1 VVKFGNTRAPNTGA
15 TEVIRATVL
24 FFSLLCSTHSGIKR
38 PGSDAHHPAGQK
50 NTSIKQDDNNGEN
63 QMKKLLMAT
72 AALAL
77 GATSTFAETKIGMIT
92 TLSGGGAGL
101 GIDVRDGFML
111 AIEQSGRDDIEV
123 VIEDDQRK
131 PDIAVQLADK
141 MVQSERVDILT
152 GIIWSNLAMAV
163 IPSVTAQG
171 KFYLSPNAGPSALAG
186 QGCHEN
192 YFNVAWQNDNL
203 HEAAGAYANS
213 AGYSNSFILAPNYPA
228 GQDALTGYKRTFA
241 GELAGEVYTQ
251 LGQTD
256 YAAEI
261 AQIRAS
267 GADSVFFFL
276 PGGMGIS
283 FLKQYAD
290 SGVDLPV
297 VGPAFSFD
305 QGILQAVGDAALGVV
320 NTSQWNKDIDNPTN
334 AAFVESFQAEYGRLP
349 SLYASQGFDT
359 ANLIL
364 SALDKAEV
372 SDADAFREALRAAD
386 FDSTR
391 GEFKFGP
398 NHHPIQTIYAREV
411 IKEGDVFT
419 NKIIGTALENQADV
433 YAADCKM

>member
-1 VVKFGNTRAPNTGA
+1 MK
-15 TEVIRATVL
+15 IK
-24 FFSLLCSTHSGIKR
+24 SL
-38 PGSDAHHPAGQK
+38 
-50 NTSIKQDDNNGEN
+50 
-63 QMKKLLMAT
+63 
-72 AALAL
+72 ALAACL
-77 GATSTFAETKIGMIT
+77 TAMAGGAVAEGVKVGMIT

-111 AIEQSGRDDIEV
+111 AIAQSGRDDIDV
-123 VIEDDQRK
+123 IIEDDQRK
-131 PDIAVQLADK
+131 PDVAVQLADK
-141 MVQSERVDILT
+141 MIQAEGVDVMT

-163 IPSVTAQG
+163 IPSSVAQG

-186 QGCHEN
+186 PGCHEN

-213 AGYSNSFILAPNYPA
+213 AGYANSFILAPNYPA
-228 GQDALTGYKRTFA
+228 GQDALTGYKRFYQ
-241 GELAGEVYTQ
+241 GNLAGEIFTQ
-251 LGQTD
+251 LGQSD

-267 GADSVFFFL
+267 GADSVFLFL

-290 SGVDLPV
+290 SGIDIPV

-359 ANLIL
+359 ANLLI
-364 SALDKAEV
+364 SALETASPADP
-372 SDADAFREALRAAD
+372 DAFREALRVAN

-391 GEFKFGP
+391 GDFAFGP
-398 NHHPIQTIYAREV
+398 NHHPVQDIYAREV
-411 IKEGDVFT
+411 IKEGDIFT
-419 NKIIGTALENQADV
+419 NKILNVALSDHADA
-433 YAADCKM
+433 YAAQCQM

>member
-1 VVKFGNTRAPNTGA
+1 MK
-15 TEVIRATVL
+15 L
-24 FFSLLCSTHSGIKR
+24 KSLILST
-38 PGSDAHHPAGQK
+38 A
-50 NTSIKQDDNNGEN
+50 
-63 QMKKLLMAT
+63 L
-72 AALAL
+72 AALAS
-77 GATSTFAETKIGMIT
+77 GASAEGVKVGMIT

-111 AIEQSGRDDIEV
+111 AIGQSDRTDIEV
-123 VIEDDQRK
+123 VIEDDLRK
-131 PDIAVQLADK
+131 PDVAVQLADK
-141 MVQSERVDILT
+141 MIQSEKVDVMT

-163 IPSVTAQG
+163 IPSATAQG
-171 KFYLSPNAGPSALAG
+171 KFYLSPNAGQSALAG
-186 QGCHEN
+186 KGCHKN

-203 HEAAGAYANS
+203 HEAAGAYAKGT
-213 AGYSNSFILAPNYPA
+213 GYKNSFILAPNYPA
-228 GQDALTGYKRTFA
+228 GQDALTGYKRMYD
-241 GELAGEVYTQ
+241 GELAGEIFTK

-320 NTSQWNKDIDNPTN
+320 NTSQWNKDIDNATN
-334 AAFVESFQAEYGRLP
+334 AAFVETFQAEYGRLP

-359 ANLIL
+359 ANLLI
-364 SALDKAEV
+364 SALEIAHPD
-372 SDADAFREALRAAD
+372 DADAFRTALEAAN

-391 GEFKFGP
+391 GDFEFGP
-398 NHHPIQTIYAREV
+398 NHHPIQDIYAREV
-411 IKEGDVFT
+411 IKEGDVYT
-419 NKIIGTALENQADV
+419 NKIIGVALENHSDA
-433 YAADCKM
+433 YAVDCSF

>member
-1 VVKFGNTRAPNTGA
+1 MKLRTL
-15 TEVIRATVL
+15 IL
-24 FFSLLCSTHSGIKR
+24 ST
-38 PGSDAHHPAGQK
+38 AF
-50 NTSIKQDDNNGEN
+50 
-63 QMKKLLMAT
+63 
-72 AALAL
+72 AALAG
-77 GATSTFAETKIGMIT
+77 GAFADNGVKVGMIT

-111 AIEQSGRDDIEV
+111 AVEQSGRSDIEV

-141 MVQSERVDILT
+141 MIQSEKVDVLT

-163 IPSVTAQG
+163 VPSAVAQS

-186 QGCHEN
+186 KGCNQN

-228 GQDALTGYKRTFA
+228 GQDALTGYKRMFKGALA
-241 GELAGEVYTQ
+241 GELFTK
-251 LGQTD
+251 LGQKD

-290 SGVDLPV
+290 SGVDIPV
-297 VGPAFSFD
+297 IGPAFSFD

-334 AAFVESFQAEYGRLP
+334 AAFVESFQAKYDRLP

-359 ANLIL
+359 ANLLI
-364 SALDKAEV
+364 SALSTASPGDAE
-372 SDADAFREALRAAD
+372 AFRAALKAAN

-391 GEFKFGP
+391 GKFAFGP
-398 NHHPIQTIYAREV
+398 NNHPIQSIYAREV

-419 NKIIGTALENQADV
+419 NKIIGVALENHSDV

>member
-1 VVKFGNTRAPNTGA
+1 MKIKTLIAAASVVA
-15 TEVIRATVL
+15 L
-24 FFSLLCSTHSGIKR
+24 S
-38 PGSDAHHPAGQK
+38 
-50 NTSIKQDDNNGEN
+50 
-63 QMKKLLMAT
+63 AT
-72 AALAL
+72 AHA
-77 GATSTFAETKIGMIT
+77 GAVKVGMIT

-101 GIDVRDGFML
+101 GIDVRDGFL
-111 AIEQSGRDDIEV
+111 LAVKQAGNKAIEI
-123 VIEDDQRK
+123 VIADDQRK
-131 PDIAVQLADK
+131 PDVAVQLADK
-141 MVQSERVDILT
+141 MIQSDKVDVLT

-163 IPSVTAQG
+163 VPAATAQG

-186 QGCHEN
+186 KGCHKN

-203 HEAAGAYANS
+203 HEAAGAYSNS
-213 AGYSNSFILAPNYPA
+213 AGLKNAFILAPNYPA
-228 GQDALTGYKRTFA
+228 GKDALTGFKRHYKGGLS
-241 GELAGEVYTQ
+241 GELFTK

-290 SGVDLPV
+290 SGVNLPV

-305 QGILQAVGDAALGVV
+305 QGILQAVGAAALGVK
-320 NTSQWNKDIDNPTN
+320 NTSQWNKDINN
-334 AAFVESFQAEYGRLP
+334 AANVSFVKSFKAEYGRLP

-359 ANLIL
+359 ANLLL
-364 SALDKAEV
+364 SAMAKADV
-372 SDADAFREALRAAD
+372 ADADAFRAALEAAE

-391 GEFKFGP
+391 GDFKFAS
-398 NHHPIQTIYAREV
+398 NHHPIQDIYVREV

-419 NKIIGTALENQADV
+419 NKIVGTALENHSNV

>member
-1 VVKFGNTRAPNTGA
+1 M
-15 TEVIRATVL
+15 L
-24 FFSLLCSTHSGIKR
+24 
-38 PGSDAHHPAGQK
+38 
-50 NTSIKQDDNNGEN
+50 
-63 QMKKLLMAT
+63 KKL
-72 AALAL
+72 AAAASVLAIL
-77 GATSTFAETKIGMIT
+77 SGAAIAEPVKVGMIT

-111 AIEQSGRDDIEV
+111 AVKQAGNKDLEV
-123 VIEDDQRK
+123 IIEDDQRK

-141 MVQSERVDILT
+141 LVQSEKVDVLT

-163 IPSVTAQG
+163 VPSVTAQG

-186 QGCHEN
+186 KGCHPN

-203 HEAAGAYANS
+203 HEAAGAYAKET
-213 AGYSNSFILAPNYPA
+213 GYKNSFILAPNYPA
-228 GQDALTGYKRTFA
+228 GKDALTGYKRFY
-241 GELAGEVYTQ
+241 GGDLAGEIFTK

-256 YAAEI
+256 YAAEL

-290 SGVDLPV
+290 SGINLPV

-305 QGILQAVGDAALGVV
+305 QGILQAVGDAALGVK
-320 NTSQWNKDIDNPTN
+320 NTSQWNKDIDNETN
-334 AAFVESFQAEYGRLP
+334 KAFVESFQAEYGRLP

-359 ANLIL
+359 ANLLL
-364 SALDKAEV
+364 SALGKADV
-372 SDADAFREALRAAD
+372 NDADAFRTALKAAE
-386 FDSTR
+386 FSSTR
-391 GEFKFGP
+391 GDFAFGP
-398 NHHPIQTIYAREV
+398 NHHPVQDIYVREV

-419 NKIIGTALENQADV
+419 NKIIATALTGHSDA
-433 YAADCKM
+433 YAAECKM

>member
-1 VVKFGNTRAPNTGA
+1 MK
-15 TEVIRATVL
+15 L
-24 FFSLLCSTHSGIKR
+24 KSLIL
-38 PGSDAHHPAGQK
+38 AAG
-50 NTSIKQDDNNGEN
+50 
-63 QMKKLLMAT
+63 M
-72 AALAL
+72 AALAG
-77 GATSTFAETKIGMIT
+77 GAQADGVKVGMIT

-111 AIEQSGRDDIEV
+111 AIKQSGRDDIEV

-141 MVQSERVDILT
+141 MIQSEKVDVMT

-163 IPSVTAQG
+163 VPATVAQG

-186 QGCHEN
+186 KGCNPN

-203 HEAAGAYANS
+203 HEAAGAYANT
-213 AGYSNSFILAPNYPA
+213 AGYTNSFILAPNYPA
-228 GQDALTGYKRTFA
+228 GQDALTGYKRTFE
-241 GELAGEVYTQ
+241 GELAGELFTK

-290 SGVDLPV
+290 SGVDIPV

-334 AAFVESFQAEYGRLP
+334 KAFVETFQAEYGRLP

-359 ANLIL
+359 ANLLI
-364 SALDKAEV
+364 SAVEAA
-372 SDADAFREALRAAD
+372 SPADADAFRAALKAAN

-391 GEFKFGP
+391 GDFAFGP
-398 NHHPIQTIYAREV
+398 NNHPIQNIYAREV

-419 NKIIGTALENQADV
+419 NKIIGVALENHGDV
-433 YAADCKM
+433 YAAECQM